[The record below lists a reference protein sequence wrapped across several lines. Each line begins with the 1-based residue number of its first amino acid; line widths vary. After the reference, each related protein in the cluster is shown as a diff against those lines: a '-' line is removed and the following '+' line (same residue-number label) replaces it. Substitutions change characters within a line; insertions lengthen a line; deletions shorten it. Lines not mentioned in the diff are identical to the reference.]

1 MNSALF
7 TAQTQKKPL
16 VVKQEVQDDKA
27 VVFFARSVEAHDS
40 DDEEF

>member
-16 VVKQEVQDDKA
+16 EVKQEVQDESSC
-27 VVFFARSVEAHDS
+27 FFVRSVEAHDS